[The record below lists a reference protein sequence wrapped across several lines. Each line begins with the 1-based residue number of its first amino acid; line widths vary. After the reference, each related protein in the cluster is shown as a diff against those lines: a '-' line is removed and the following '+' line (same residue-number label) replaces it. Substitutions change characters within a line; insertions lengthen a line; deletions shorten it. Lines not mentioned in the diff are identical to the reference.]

1 MQYFKS
7 LIFSV
12 FMISST
18 LLVGLLA
25 VFLLPLPFTYRY
37 TIAQPYSFLNIFML
51 KHLCGVDYVIEG
63 RENIPEGAAIIFSK
77 HQSTWE
83 TMVLQ
88 LVFPPQTFVVK
99 RELMWVPFFGWGL
112 TLLKPIAINRAAG
125 RNAIKQ
131 IVSQGIERL
140 KAGIWVVIFPEGT
153 RVRPGQKVRYKMGGA
168 ILAAKSGYP
177 VVPVAHNSG
186 EFWPKKQFLKR
197 PGTIRLVIGPSI
209 QTQNRKPDAILAEAE
224 DWIESTMNKISR
236 PPSA

>member
-1 MQYFKS
+1 
-7 LIFSV
+7 
-12 FMISST
+12 MISST

-88 LVFPPQTFVVK
+88 LVFPPLTFVVK

-209 QTQNRKPDAILAEAE
+209 QTQDRKPDAILAEAE
-224 DWIESTMNKISR
+224 DWIESTMDRISR